1 MNNFHP
7 KIAFSINVILVRSI
21 LLLERLGNR
30 SLLSLASILKKINF
44 IYFLKINLVKL
55 RLIKKYICK
64 KNILHKSLTLFFIS
78 FIYINSYSQ
87 LFVNEIDSDTD
98 SVDQLEFIEIKSESP
113 NFSLDGYVIVLFN
126 GSSNGSDS
134 SYLAIDLD
142 GFQTDLNGLFLIG
155 NNNVS
160 PSAQIIIP
168 NNSIQNGADAVAIYQ
183 APLSDFPNSTL
194 ATTTNLVD
202 AVVYDTSD
210 SDDENLMQLLGVN
223 LQINENDNG
232 NKDFESIQRSNNGSY
247 FVDTP
252 TPREV
257 NEGSGV
263 FLNGINFNFDQ
274 DSYIEGEQIQI
285 NFTTE
290 VPLQEPI
297 TILFSLEYQNFESSD
312 YSDVNSVT
320 IDSGADLGSVL
331 IDIVDDDIDE
341 GDEDLMLSL
350 DFENEN
356 FILLNN
362 NQIIRVNDND
372 FIIADYGTPIDP
384 TYSNVSNL
392 FPENYYSNLNGLAGQ
407 DLIIALQEIISNTDL
422 VRAHSYSDVKEILKE
437 ADVNPENSNQVWLV
451 YTEQARSKIDFQ
463 TTSSSVGKW
472 NREHTFPRSR
482 GGFNSI
488 SADSYADGIDQYWQT
503 NIDSLRHANSDAH
516 GIRAS
521 DGPENSS
528 RGNKHYG
535 DYNGPT
541 GNLNSFKGDVAR
553 SVLFLSL
560 RYNGLDIVDGFP
572 DTVGQLGDLQTILSW
587 NDLDPVDDFEKNRN
601 NVIYNWQ
608 NNRNPLIDLPEIVNY
623 IWGENYGDI
632 WFDNLNVS
640 TIQDAFEFYP
650 NPTNGKIYFNSYL
663 DKVEVYS
670 LNGQKLLNFKNVDML
685 EINLEKGLY
694 LVSLYKEGK
703 SSIHKIIIN

>member
-1 MNNFHP
+1 MY
-7 KIAFSINVILVRSI
+7 KTIT
-21 LLLERLGNR
+21 
-30 SLLSLASILKKINF
+30 
-44 IYFLKINLVKL
+44 
-55 RLIKKYICK
+55 LI
-64 KNILHKSLTLFFIS
+64 FIS
-78 FIYINSYSQ
+78 FFYINTYSQ
-87 LFVNEIDSDTD
+87 LFINEIDSDTD

-113 NFSLDGYVIVLFN
+113 NFSLDGYIIVLFN

-134 SYLAIDLD
+134 SYLAIDLN

-160 PSAQIIIP
+160 PSAQIIVP

-202 AVVYDTSD
+202 ALVYDTSD

-223 LQINENDNG
+223 IQINENENG

-257 NEGSGV
+257 NEGNGV
-263 FLNGINFNFDQ
+263 FLNGINFSFDQ
-274 DSYIEGEQIQI
+274 DFYNEGDQIQI

-290 VPLQEPI
+290 EALQESI
-297 TILFSLEYQNFESSD
+297 TIFFNLEYQNFDSND
-312 YSDVNSVT
+312 YSDIDNVT
-320 IDSGADLGSVL
+320 IQSGEDSASVL
-331 IDIVDDDIDE
+331 IDIIDDEIDE

-350 DFENEN
+350 DFQNEN

-362 NQIIRVNDND
+362 NQTIRVNDND
-372 FIIADYGTPIDP
+372 FIIADYGTPINP
-384 TYSNVSNL
+384 TYANVNNL
-392 FPENYYSNLNGLAGQ
+392 FSENYYSNLNGLAGE
-407 DLIIALQEIISNTDL
+407 DLIIALKEIISNPEL
-422 VRAHSYSDVKEILKE
+422 VRAHSYSDIKEILKQ

-463 TTSSSVGKW
+463 TTSSNIGKW

-482 GGFNSI
+482 GGFNNI
-488 SADSYADGIDQYWQT
+488 SADSNADGIDQYWQT
-503 NIDSLRHANSDAH
+503 SIDSLRHANSDAH

-587 NDLDPVDDFEKNRN
+587 NELDPVDDFEKNRN

-623 IWGENYGDI
+623 IWGENYGEV
-632 WFDNLNVS
+632 WFDNLNISVN
-640 TIQDAFEFYP
+640 QNGFEFYP
-650 NPTNGKIYFNSYL
+650 NPTNGNISFNSYL

-670 LNGQKLLNFKNVDML
+670 LNGQKLLSFKNVNML

-694 LVSLYKEGK
+694 LIFLYKEGK
-703 SSIHKIIIN
+703 SSNHKIIIN

>member
-142 GFQTDLNGLFLIG
+142 GYQTDLNGLFLIG

-257 NEGSGV
+257 NEGNGV

-274 DSYIEGEQIQI
+274 NSYIEGEQIQI

-320 IDSGADLGSVL
+320 IDSGADSGTVL
-331 IDIVDDDIDE
+331 IDIIDDDIDE

-392 FPENYYSNLNGLAGQ
+392 FPENYYSNLNGLAGE

>member
-1 MNNFHP
+1 LY
-7 KIAFSINVILVRSI
+7 KTIT
-21 LLLERLGNR
+21 
-30 SLLSLASILKKINF
+30 
-44 IYFLKINLVKL
+44 
-55 RLIKKYICK
+55 LI
-64 KNILHKSLTLFFIS
+64 FIS
-78 FIYINSYSQ
+78 FFYINTYSQ
-87 LFVNEIDSDTD
+87 LFINEIDSDTD

-113 NFSLDGYVIVLFN
+113 NFSLDGYIIVLFN

-134 SYLAIDLD
+134 SYLAIDLN

-160 PSAQIIIP
+160 PSAQIIVP

-202 AVVYDTSD
+202 ALVYDTSD

-223 LQINENDNG
+223 IQINENENG

-263 FLNGINFNFDQ
+263 FLNGINFSFDQ
-274 DSYIEGEQIQI
+274 DFYNEGDQIQI

-290 VPLQEPI
+290 EALQESI
-297 TILFSLEYQNFESSD
+297 TIFFNLEYQNFDSND
-312 YSDVNSVT
+312 YSDIDNVT
-320 IDSGADLGSVL
+320 IQSGEDSASVL
-331 IDIVDDDIDE
+331 IDIIDDEIDE

-350 DFENEN
+350 DFQNEN

-372 FIIADYGTPIDP
+372 FFIADYGTPINP
-384 TYSNVSNL
+384 TYANVNNL
-392 FPENYYSNLNGLAGQ
+392 FSENYYSNLNGLAGE
-407 DLIIALQEIISNTDL
+407 DLIIALKEIISNPEL
-422 VRAHSYSDVKEILKE
+422 VRAHSYSDIKEILKQ

-463 TTSSSVGKW
+463 TTSSNIGKW

-482 GGFNSI
+482 GGFNNI
-488 SADSYADGIDQYWQT
+488 SADSNADGIDQYWQT
-503 NIDSLRHANSDAH
+503 SIDSLRHANSDAH

-587 NDLDPVDDFEKNRN
+587 NELDPVDDFEKNRN
-601 NVIYNWQ
+601 NIIYNWQ

-623 IWGENYGDI
+623 IWGENYGEV
-632 WFDNLNVS
+632 WFDNLNISVN
-640 TIQDAFEFYP
+640 QNGFEFYP
-650 NPTNGKIYFNSYL
+650 NPTNGNISFNSYL

-670 LNGQKLLNFKNVDML
+670 LNGQKLLSFKNVNML

-694 LVSLYKEGK
+694 LIFLYKEGK
-703 SSIHKIIIN
+703 SSNHKIIIN

>member
-1 MNNFHP
+1 M
-7 KIAFSINVILVRSI
+7 
-21 LLLERLGNR
+21 
-30 SLLSLASILKKINF
+30 
-44 IYFLKINLVKL
+44 
-55 RLIKKYICK
+55 
-64 KNILHKSLTLFFIS
+64 HKSITLIFIS
-78 FIYINSYSQ
+78 FFYINTYSQ
-87 LFVNEIDSDTD
+87 LFINEIDSDTD

-113 NFSLDGYVIVLFN
+113 NFSLDGYIIVLFN

-134 SYLAIDLD
+134 SYLAIDLN

-160 PSAQIIIP
+160 PSAQIIVP

-202 AVVYDTSD
+202 ALVYDTSD

-223 LQINENDNG
+223 IQINENENG

-257 NEGSGV
+257 NEGNGV
-263 FLNGINFNFDQ
+263 FLNGINFSFDQ
-274 DSYIEGEQIQI
+274 DFYNEGDQIQI

-290 VPLQEPI
+290 EALQESI
-297 TILFSLEYQNFESSD
+297 TIFFNLEYQNFDSND
-312 YSDVNSVT
+312 YSDIDNVT
-320 IDSGADLGSVL
+320 IQSGEDSASVL
-331 IDIVDDDIDE
+331 IDIIDDEIDE

-350 DFENEN
+350 DFQNEN

-372 FIIADYGTPIDP
+372 FFIADYGTPINP
-384 TYSNVSNL
+384 TYANVNNL
-392 FPENYYSNLNGLAGQ
+392 FSENYYSNLNGLAGE
-407 DLIIALQEIISNTDL
+407 DLIIALKEIISNPEL
-422 VRAHSYSDVKEILKE
+422 VRAHSYSDIKEILKQ

-463 TTSSSVGKW
+463 TTSSNIGKW

-482 GGFNSI
+482 GGFNNI
-488 SADSYADGIDQYWQT
+488 SADSNADGIDQYWQT
-503 NIDSLRHANSDAH
+503 SIDSLRHANSDAH

-587 NDLDPVDDFEKNRN
+587 NELDPVDDFEKNRN
-601 NVIYNWQ
+601 NIIYNWQ

-623 IWGENYGDI
+623 IWGENYGEV
-632 WFDNLNVS
+632 WFDNLNISVN
-640 TIQDAFEFYP
+640 QNGFEFYP
-650 NPTNGKIYFNSYL
+650 NPTNGNISFNSYL

-670 LNGQKLLNFKNVDML
+670 LNGQKLLSFKNVNML

-694 LVSLYKEGK
+694 LIFLYKEGK
-703 SSIHKIIIN
+703 SSNHKIIIN

>member
-1 MNNFHP
+1 MY
-7 KIAFSINVILVRSI
+7 KSIT
-21 LLLERLGNR
+21 
-30 SLLSLASILKKINF
+30 
-44 IYFLKINLVKL
+44 
-55 RLIKKYICK
+55 LI
-64 KNILHKSLTLFFIS
+64 FIS
-78 FIYINSYSQ
+78 FFYINTYSQ
-87 LFVNEIDSDTD
+87 LFINEIDSDTD

-113 NFSLDGYVIVLFN
+113 NFSLDGYIIVLFN

-134 SYLAIDLD
+134 SYLAIDLN

-160 PSAQIIIP
+160 PSAQIIVP

-202 AVVYDTSD
+202 ALVYDTSD

-223 LQINENDNG
+223 IQINENENG

-263 FLNGINFNFDQ
+263 FLNGINFSFDQ
-274 DSYIEGEQIQI
+274 DFYNEGDQIQI

-290 VPLQEPI
+290 EALQESI
-297 TILFSLEYQNFESSD
+297 TIFFNLEYQNFDSND
-312 YSDVNSVT
+312 YSDIDNVT
-320 IDSGADLGSVL
+320 IQSGEDSASVL
-331 IDIVDDDIDE
+331 IDIIDDEINE

-350 DFENEN
+350 DFQNEN

-372 FIIADYGTPIDP
+372 FIIADYGTPINP
-384 TYSNVSNL
+384 TYANVNNL
-392 FPENYYSNLNGLAGQ
+392 FSENYYSNLNGLAGE
-407 DLIIALQEIISNTDL
+407 DLIIALKEIISNPEL
-422 VRAHSYSDVKEILKE
+422 VRAHSYSDIKEILKQ

-463 TTSSSVGKW
+463 TTSSNIGKW

-482 GGFNSI
+482 GGFNNI
-488 SADSYADGIDQYWQT
+488 SADSNADGIDQYWQT
-503 NIDSLRHANSDAH
+503 SIDSLRHANSDAH

-587 NDLDPVDDFEKNRN
+587 NELDPVDDFEKNRN
-601 NVIYNWQ
+601 NIIYNWQ

-623 IWGENYGDI
+623 IWGENYGEV
-632 WFDNLNVS
+632 WFDNLNISVN
-640 TIQDAFEFYP
+640 QNGFEFYP
-650 NPTNGKIYFNSYL
+650 NPTNGNISFNSYL

-670 LNGQKLLNFKNVDML
+670 LNGQKLLSFKNVNML

-694 LVSLYKEGK
+694 LIFLYKEGK
-703 SSIHKIIIN
+703 SSNHKIIIN

>member
-1 MNNFHP
+1 MY
-7 KIAFSINVILVRSI
+7 KTIT
-21 LLLERLGNR
+21 
-30 SLLSLASILKKINF
+30 
-44 IYFLKINLVKL
+44 
-55 RLIKKYICK
+55 LI
-64 KNILHKSLTLFFIS
+64 FIS
-78 FIYINSYSQ
+78 FFYINTYSQ
-87 LFVNEIDSDTD
+87 LFINEIDSDTD

-113 NFSLDGYVIVLFN
+113 NFSLDGYIIVLFN
-126 GSSNGSDS
+126 GSSTGSDS
-134 SYLAIDLD
+134 SYLAIDLN

-160 PSAQIIIP
+160 PSAQIIVP

-202 AVVYDTSD
+202 ALVYDTSD

-223 LQINENDNG
+223 IQINENENG

-257 NEGSGV
+257 NEGNGV
-263 FLNGINFNFDQ
+263 FLNGINFSFDQ
-274 DSYIEGEQIQI
+274 DFYNEGDQIQI

-290 VPLQEPI
+290 EALQESI
-297 TILFSLEYQNFESSD
+297 TIFFNLEYQNFDSND
-312 YSDVNSVT
+312 YSDIDNVT
-320 IDSGADLGSVL
+320 IQSGEDSASVL
-331 IDIVDDDIDE
+331 IDIIDDEINE

-350 DFENEN
+350 DFQNEN

-372 FIIADYGTPIDP
+372 FIIADYGTPINP
-384 TYSNVSNL
+384 TYANVNNL
-392 FPENYYSNLNGLAGQ
+392 FSENYYSNLNGLAGE
-407 DLIIALQEIISNTDL
+407 DLIIALKEIISNPEL
-422 VRAHSYSDVKEILKE
+422 VRAHSYSDIKEILKQ

-463 TTSSSVGKW
+463 TTSSNIGKW

-482 GGFNSI
+482 GGFNNI
-488 SADSYADGIDQYWQT
+488 SADSNADGIDQYWQT
-503 NIDSLRHANSDAH
+503 SIDSLRHANSDAH

-587 NDLDPVDDFEKNRN
+587 NELDPVDDFEKNRN
-601 NVIYNWQ
+601 NIIYNWQ

-623 IWGENYGDI
+623 IWGENYGEV
-632 WFDNLNVS
+632 WFDNLNISVN
-640 TIQDAFEFYP
+640 QNGFEFYP
-650 NPTNGKIYFNSYL
+650 NPTNGNISFNSYL

-670 LNGQKLLNFKNVDML
+670 LNGQKLLSFKNVNML

-694 LVSLYKEGK
+694 LIFLYKEGK
-703 SSIHKIIIN
+703 SSNHKIIIN

>member
-142 GFQTDLNGLFLIG
+142 GYQTDLNGLFLIG

-202 AVVYDTSD
+202 ALVYDTSD

-274 DSYIEGEQIQI
+274 NSYIEGEQIQI

-320 IDSGADLGSVL
+320 IDSGADSGTVL
-331 IDIVDDDIDE
+331 IDIIDDDIDE

-392 FPENYYSNLNGLAGQ
+392 FPENYYSNLNGLAGE

-482 GGFNSI
+482 GGFNNI

>member
-1 MNNFHP
+1 MY
-7 KIAFSINVILVRSI
+7 KSIT
-21 LLLERLGNR
+21 
-30 SLLSLASILKKINF
+30 
-44 IYFLKINLVKL
+44 
-55 RLIKKYICK
+55 LI
-64 KNILHKSLTLFFIS
+64 FIS
-78 FIYINSYSQ
+78 FFYINTYSQ
-87 LFVNEIDSDTD
+87 LFINEIDSDTD

-113 NFSLDGYVIVLFN
+113 NFSLDGYIIVLFN

-134 SYLAIDLD
+134 SYLAIDLN

-160 PSAQIIIP
+160 PSAQIIVP

-202 AVVYDTSD
+202 ALVYDTSD

-223 LQINENDNG
+223 IQINENENG

-263 FLNGINFNFDQ
+263 FLNGINFSFDQ
-274 DSYIEGEQIQI
+274 DFYNEGDQIQI

-290 VPLQEPI
+290 EALQESI
-297 TILFSLEYQNFESSD
+297 TIFFNLEYQNFDSND
-312 YSDVNSVT
+312 YSDIDNVT
-320 IDSGADLGSVL
+320 IQSGEDSASVL
-331 IDIVDDDIDE
+331 IDIIDDEIDE

-350 DFENEN
+350 DFQNEN

-372 FIIADYGTPIDP
+372 FIIADYGTPINP
-384 TYSNVSNL
+384 TYANVNNL
-392 FPENYYSNLNGLAGQ
+392 FSENYYSNLNGLAGE
-407 DLIIALQEIISNTDL
+407 DLIIALKEIISNPEL
-422 VRAHSYSDVKEILKE
+422 VRAHSYSDIKEILKQ

-463 TTSSSVGKW
+463 TTSSNIGKW

-482 GGFNSI
+482 GGFNNI
-488 SADSYADGIDQYWQT
+488 SADSNADGIDQYWQT
-503 NIDSLRHANSDAH
+503 SIDSLRHANSDAH

-587 NDLDPVDDFEKNRN
+587 NELDPVDDFEKNRN
-601 NVIYNWQ
+601 NIIYNWQ

-623 IWGENYGDI
+623 IWGENYGEV
-632 WFDNLNVS
+632 WFDNLNISVN
-640 TIQDAFEFYP
+640 QNGFEFYP
-650 NPTNGKIYFNSYL
+650 NPTNGNISFNSYL
-663 DKVEVYS
+663 DKVEIYS
-670 LNGQKLLNFKNVDML
+670 LNGQKLLSFKNVNML

-694 LVSLYKEGK
+694 LIFLYKEGK
-703 SSIHKIIIN
+703 SSNHKIIIN

>member
-1 MNNFHP
+1 MY
-7 KIAFSINVILVRSI
+7 KTIT
-21 LLLERLGNR
+21 
-30 SLLSLASILKKINF
+30 
-44 IYFLKINLVKL
+44 
-55 RLIKKYICK
+55 LI
-64 KNILHKSLTLFFIS
+64 FIS
-78 FIYINSYSQ
+78 FFYINTYSQ
-87 LFVNEIDSDTD
+87 LFINEIDSDTD

-113 NFSLDGYVIVLFN
+113 NFSLDGYIIVLFN
-126 GSSNGSDS
+126 GSSTGSDS
-134 SYLAIDLD
+134 SYLAIDLN

-160 PSAQIIIP
+160 PSAQIIVP

-202 AVVYDTSD
+202 ALVYDTSD

-223 LQINENDNG
+223 IQINENENG

-257 NEGSGV
+257 NEGNGV
-263 FLNGINFNFDQ
+263 FLNGINFSFDQ
-274 DSYIEGEQIQI
+274 DFYNEGDQIQI

-290 VPLQEPI
+290 EALQESI
-297 TILFSLEYQNFESSD
+297 TIFFNLEYQNFDSND
-312 YSDVNSVT
+312 YSDIDNVT
-320 IDSGADLGSVL
+320 IQSGEDSASVL
-331 IDIVDDDIDE
+331 IDIIDDEIDE

-350 DFENEN
+350 DFQNEN

-372 FIIADYGTPIDP
+372 FIIADYGTPINP
-384 TYSNVSNL
+384 TYANVNNL
-392 FPENYYSNLNGLAGQ
+392 FSENYYSNLNGLAGE
-407 DLIIALQEIISNTDL
+407 DLIIALKEIISNPEL
-422 VRAHSYSDVKEILKE
+422 VRAHSYSDIKEILKQ

-463 TTSSSVGKW
+463 TTSSNIGKW

-482 GGFNSI
+482 GGFNNI
-488 SADSYADGIDQYWQT
+488 SADSNADGIDQYWQT
-503 NIDSLRHANSDAH
+503 SIDSLRHANSDAH

-587 NDLDPVDDFEKNRN
+587 NELDPVDDFEKNRN

-623 IWGENYGDI
+623 IWGENYGEV
-632 WFDNLNVS
+632 WFDNLNISVN
-640 TIQDAFEFYP
+640 QNGFEFYP
-650 NPTNGKIYFNSYL
+650 NPTNGNISFNSYL

-670 LNGQKLLNFKNVDML
+670 LNGQKLLSFKNVNML

-694 LVSLYKEGK
+694 LIFLYKEGK
-703 SSIHKIIIN
+703 SSNHKIIIN

>member
-1 MNNFHP
+1 MY
-7 KIAFSINVILVRSI
+7 KAIT
-21 LLLERLGNR
+21 
-30 SLLSLASILKKINF
+30 
-44 IYFLKINLVKL
+44 
-55 RLIKKYICK
+55 LI
-64 KNILHKSLTLFFIS
+64 FIS
-78 FIYINSYSQ
+78 FFYINTYSQ
-87 LFVNEIDSDTD
+87 LFINEIDSDTD

-113 NFSLDGYVIVLFN
+113 NFSLDGYIIVLFN

-134 SYLAIDLD
+134 SYLAIDLN

-160 PSAQIIIP
+160 PSAQIIVP

-202 AVVYDTSD
+202 ALVYDTSD

-223 LQINENDNG
+223 IQINENENG

-263 FLNGINFNFDQ
+263 FLNGINFSFDQ
-274 DSYIEGEQIQI
+274 DFYNEGDQIQI

-290 VPLQEPI
+290 EALQESI
-297 TILFSLEYQNFESSD
+297 TIFFNLEYQNFDSND
-312 YSDVNSVT
+312 YSDIDNVT
-320 IDSGADLGSVL
+320 IQSGEDSASVL
-331 IDIVDDDIDE
+331 IDIIDDEIDE

-350 DFENEN
+350 DFQNEN

-372 FIIADYGTPIDP
+372 FFIADYGTPINP
-384 TYSNVSNL
+384 TYANVNNL
-392 FPENYYSNLNGLAGQ
+392 FSENYYSNLNGLAGE
-407 DLIIALQEIISNTDL
+407 DLIIALKEIISNPEL
-422 VRAHSYSDVKEILKE
+422 VRAHSYSDIKEILKQ

-463 TTSSSVGKW
+463 TTSSNIGKW

-482 GGFNSI
+482 GGFNNI
-488 SADSYADGIDQYWQT
+488 SADSNADGIDQYWQT
-503 NIDSLRHANSDAH
+503 SIDSLRHANSDAH

-587 NDLDPVDDFEKNRN
+587 NELDPVDDFEKNRN
-601 NVIYNWQ
+601 NIIYNWQ

-623 IWGENYGDI
+623 IWGENYGEV
-632 WFDNLNVS
+632 WFDNLNISVN
-640 TIQDAFEFYP
+640 QNGFEFYP
-650 NPTNGKIYFNSYL
+650 NPTNGNISFNSYL

-670 LNGQKLLNFKNVDML
+670 LNGQKLLSFKNVNML

-694 LVSLYKEGK
+694 LIFLYKEGK
-703 SSIHKIIIN
+703 SSNHKIIIN

>member
-142 GFQTDLNGLFLIG
+142 GYQTDLNGLFLIG

-274 DSYIEGEQIQI
+274 DSYNEGEQIQI

-320 IDSGADLGSVL
+320 IDSGADSGTVL
-331 IDIVDDDIDE
+331 IDIIDDDIDE

-482 GGFNSI
+482 GGFNNI

>member
-1 MNNFHP
+1 M
-7 KIAFSINVILVRSI
+7 
-21 LLLERLGNR
+21 
-30 SLLSLASILKKINF
+30 
-44 IYFLKINLVKL
+44 
-55 RLIKKYICK
+55 
-64 KNILHKSLTLFFIS
+64 
-78 FIYINSYSQ
+78 
-87 LFVNEIDSDTD
+87 FVNEIDSDTE

-113 NFSLDGYVIVLFN
+113 NFSLDGYIIVLFN
-126 GSSNGSDS
+126 GSSSGLDS
-134 SYLAIDLD
+134 SYLAIDLN
-142 GFQTDLNGLFLIG
+142 GYQTDLNGLFLIG

-168 NNSIQNGADAVAIYQ
+168 NNSIQNGADAVAIYL

-202 AVVYDTSD
+202 ALVYDTSD

-223 LQINENDNG
+223 FQINENENG
-232 NKDFESIQRSNNGSY
+232 NKEFESIQRSNNGSY

-257 NEGSGV
+257 NEGNGV
-263 FLNGINFNFDQ
+263 FLNGINFIFDQ
-274 DSYIEGEQIQI
+274 DFYNEGEQIQI

-290 VPLQEPI
+290 IPLQEPI
-297 TILFSLEYQNFESSD
+297 TIFFNLEYQNFDSSD

-320 IDSGADLGSVL
+320 IDSGADSGLVL
-331 IDIVDDDIDE
+331 IDIIDDDIDE

-392 FPENYYSNLNGLAGQ
+392 FPENYYSNLNGLSGEN
-407 DLIIALQEIISNTDL
+407 LIIALKEIISNIDL

-437 ADVNPENSNQVWLV
+437 ADVNPENGNQVWLV
-451 YTEQARSKIDFQ
+451 YTEQPRSKIDFQ
-463 TTSSSVGKW
+463 TTSSNVGKW

-482 GGFNSI
+482 GGFNNI

-503 NIDSLRHANSDAH
+503 SIDSLRHANSDAH

-560 RYNGLDIVDGFP
+560 RYNGLDIVNGFP
-572 DTVGQLGDLQTILSW
+572 DTEGQLGDLQTILSW

-608 NNRNPLIDLPEIVNY
+608 NNRNPLIDLPELVNY
-623 IWGENYGDI
+623 IWGENYGDV
-632 WFDNLNVS
+632 WFDNLNIS
-640 TIQDAFEFYP
+640 TSQNDFEFYP
-650 NPTNGKIYFNSYL
+650 NPTNGNIFFNLYL

-670 LNGQKLLNFKNVDML
+670 LNGQKLLSFKNVNML
-685 EINLEKGLY
+685 EISLEKGLY
-694 LVSLYKEGK
+694 LVCLYMEDK
-703 SSIHKIIIN
+703 SSTRKLIIN

>member
-1 MNNFHP
+1 M
-7 KIAFSINVILVRSI
+7 
-21 LLLERLGNR
+21 
-30 SLLSLASILKKINF
+30 F
-44 IYFLKINLVKL
+44 I
-55 RLIKKYICK
+55 
-64 KNILHKSLTLFFIS
+64 
-78 FIYINSYSQ
+78 
-87 LFVNEIDSDTD
+87 NEIDSDTD
-98 SVDQLEFIEIKSESP
+98 ALDQLEFIEIKSEFP
-113 NFSLDGYVIVLFN
+113 NFSLDGYIIVLFN

-134 SYLAIDLD
+134 SYLAIDLN

-160 PSAQIIIP
+160 PSAQIIVP

-202 AVVYDTSD
+202 ALVYDTSD

-223 LQINENDNG
+223 IQINENENG

-263 FLNGINFNFDQ
+263 FLNGINFSFDQ
-274 DSYIEGEQIQI
+274 DFYNEGDQIQI

-290 VPLQEPI
+290 EALQESI
-297 TILFSLEYQNFESSD
+297 TIFFNLEYQNFDSND
-312 YSDVNSVT
+312 YSDIDNVT
-320 IDSGADLGSVL
+320 IQSGEDSASVL
-331 IDIVDDDIDE
+331 IDIIDDEIDE

-350 DFENEN
+350 DFQNEN

-372 FIIADYGTPIDP
+372 FIIADYGTPVNP
-384 TYSNVSNL
+384 TYANVNNL
-392 FPENYYSNLNGLAGQ
+392 FSENYYSNLNGLAGE
-407 DLIIALQEIISNTDL
+407 DLIIALKEIISNPEL
-422 VRAHSYSDVKEILKE
+422 VRAHSYSDIKEILKQ

-463 TTSSSVGKW
+463 TTSSNIGKW

-482 GGFNSI
+482 GGFNNI
-488 SADSYADGIDQYWQT
+488 SADSNADGIDQYWQT
-503 NIDSLRHANSDAH
+503 SIDSLRHANSDAH

-587 NDLDPVDDFEKNRN
+587 NELDPVDDFEKNRN
-601 NVIYNWQ
+601 NIIYNWQ

-623 IWGENYGDI
+623 IWGENYGEV
-632 WFDNLNVS
+632 WFDNLNISVN
-640 TIQDAFEFYP
+640 QNGFEFYP
-650 NPTNGKIYFNSYL
+650 NPTNGNISFNSYL
-663 DKVEVYS
+663 DKVEIYS
-670 LNGQKLLNFKNVDML
+670 LNGQKLLSFKNINML

-694 LVSLYKEGK
+694 LIFLYKEGK
-703 SSIHKIIIN
+703 SSNHKIIIN

>member
-1 MNNFHP
+1 M
-7 KIAFSINVILVRSI
+7 
-21 LLLERLGNR
+21 
-30 SLLSLASILKKINF
+30 
-44 IYFLKINLVKL
+44 KL

-87 LFVNEIDSDTD
+87 LFVNEIDSDTP

-113 NFSLDGYVIVLFN
+113 NFSLDGYVVVLFN

-134 SYLAIDLD
+134 SYLTIDLD
-142 GFQTDLNGLFLIG
+142 GYQTDLNGLFLIG

-168 NNSIQNGADAVAIYQ
+168 NNSIQNGADAVAIYL
-183 APLSDFPNSTL
+183 APLTDFPNSTL

-202 AVVYDTSD
+202 ALVYDTSD

-223 LQINENDNG
+223 FQINENENG
-232 NKDFESIQRSNNGSY
+232 NKDYQSIQRSNNGSY

-257 NEGSGV
+257 NEGNGV
-263 FLNGINFNFDQ
+263 FLNGINFSFDQ
-274 DSYIEGEQIQI
+274 NSYIEGEQIQI

-320 IDSGADLGSVL
+320 IDSGADSGSVL
-331 IDIVDDDIDE
+331 IDIIDDDIDE

-350 DFENEN
+350 NFENEN

-392 FPENYYSNLNGLAGQ
+392 FPENYYSNLNGLAGE

-451 YTEQARSKIDFQ
+451 YTEEARSKIDFQ

-482 GGFNSI
+482 GGFNDI

-503 NIDSLRHANSDAH
+503 SIDSLRHANSDAH

-560 RYNGLDIVDGFP
+560 RYNGLDIVNGFP
-572 DTVGQLGDLQTILSW
+572 ETVGQLGDLQTILSW
-587 NDLDPVDDFEKNRN
+587 DDLDPVDDFEKNRN

-608 NNRNPLIDLPEIVNY
+608 NNRNPLIDLPELVNY

-632 WFDNLNVS
+632 WFDNLNIS
-640 TIQDAFEFYP
+640 TNQNDFKFYP
-650 NPTNGKIYFNSYL
+650 NPTSGNIYFNSYL

-670 LNGQKLLNFKNVDML
+670 LDGQKLLNFKNVDML

-694 LVSLYKEGK
+694 LVFLYKEGM

>member
-1 MNNFHP
+1 MY
-7 KIAFSINVILVRSI
+7 KTIT
-21 LLLERLGNR
+21 
-30 SLLSLASILKKINF
+30 
-44 IYFLKINLVKL
+44 
-55 RLIKKYICK
+55 LI
-64 KNILHKSLTLFFIS
+64 FIS
-78 FIYINSYSQ
+78 FFYINTYSQ
-87 LFVNEIDSDTD
+87 LFINEIDSDTD

-113 NFSLDGYVIVLFN
+113 NFSLDGYIIVLFN

-134 SYLAIDLD
+134 SYLAIDLN

-160 PSAQIIIP
+160 PSAQIIVP

-202 AVVYDTSD
+202 ALVYDTSD

-223 LQINENDNG
+223 IQINENENG

-257 NEGSGV
+257 NEGNGV
-263 FLNGINFNFDQ
+263 FLNGINFSFDQ
-274 DSYIEGEQIQI
+274 DFYNEGDQIQI

-290 VPLQEPI
+290 EALQESI
-297 TILFSLEYQNFESSD
+297 TIFFNLEYQNFDSND
-312 YSDVNSVT
+312 YSDIDNVT
-320 IDSGADLGSVL
+320 IQSGEDSASVL
-331 IDIVDDDIDE
+331 IDIIDDEIDE

-350 DFENEN
+350 DFQNEN

-372 FIIADYGTPIDP
+372 FFIADYGTPINP
-384 TYSNVSNL
+384 TYANVNNL
-392 FPENYYSNLNGLAGQ
+392 FSENYYSNLNGLAGE
-407 DLIIALQEIISNTDL
+407 DLIIALKEIISNPEL
-422 VRAHSYSDVKEILKE
+422 VRAHSYSDIKEILKQ

-463 TTSSSVGKW
+463 TTSSNIGKW

-482 GGFNSI
+482 GGFNNI
-488 SADSYADGIDQYWQT
+488 SADSNADGIDQYWQT
-503 NIDSLRHANSDAH
+503 SIDSLRHANSDAH

-587 NDLDPVDDFEKNRN
+587 NELDPVDDFEKNRN
-601 NVIYNWQ
+601 NIIYNWQ

-623 IWGENYGDI
+623 IWGENYGEV
-632 WFDNLNVS
+632 WFDNLNISVN
-640 TIQDAFEFYP
+640 QNGFEFYP
-650 NPTNGKIYFNSYL
+650 NPTNGNISFNSYL

-670 LNGQKLLNFKNVDML
+670 LNGQKLLSFKNVNML

-694 LVSLYKEGK
+694 LIFLYKEGK
-703 SSIHKIIIN
+703 SSNHKIIIN

>member
-1 MNNFHP
+1 M
-7 KIAFSINVILVRSI
+7 
-21 LLLERLGNR
+21 
-30 SLLSLASILKKINF
+30 
-44 IYFLKINLVKL
+44 
-55 RLIKKYICK
+55 
-64 KNILHKSLTLFFIS
+64 HKSITLIFIS
-78 FIYINSYSQ
+78 FFYINTYSQ
-87 LFVNEIDSDTD
+87 LFINEIDSDTD
-98 SVDQLEFIEIKSESP
+98 SLDQLEFIEIKSESP
-113 NFSLDGYVIVLFN
+113 NFSLDGYIIVLFN

-134 SYLAIDLD
+134 SYLAIDLN

-160 PSAQIIIP
+160 PSAQIIVP

-202 AVVYDTSD
+202 ALVYDTSD

-223 LQINENDNG
+223 IQINENENG

-257 NEGSGV
+257 NEGNGV
-263 FLNGINFNFDQ
+263 FLNGINFSFDQ
-274 DSYIEGEQIQI
+274 DFYNEGDQIQI

-290 VPLQEPI
+290 EALQESI
-297 TILFSLEYQNFESSD
+297 TIFFNLEYQNFDSND
-312 YSDVNSVT
+312 YSDIDNVT
-320 IDSGADLGSVL
+320 IQSGEDSASVL
-331 IDIVDDDIDE
+331 IDIIDDEIDE

-350 DFENEN
+350 DFQNEN

-372 FIIADYGTPIDP
+372 FIIADYGTPINP
-384 TYSNVSNL
+384 TYANVNNL
-392 FPENYYSNLNGLAGQ
+392 FSENYYSNLNGLAGE
-407 DLIIALQEIISNTDL
+407 DLIIALKEIISNPEL
-422 VRAHSYSDVKEILKE
+422 VRAHSYSDIKEILKQ

-463 TTSSSVGKW
+463 TTSSNIGKW

-482 GGFNSI
+482 GGFNNI
-488 SADSYADGIDQYWQT
+488 SADSNADGIDQYWQT
-503 NIDSLRHANSDAH
+503 SIDSLRHANSDAH

-587 NDLDPVDDFEKNRN
+587 NELDPVDDFEKNRN
-601 NVIYNWQ
+601 NIIYNWQ

-623 IWGENYGDI
+623 IWGENYGEV
-632 WFDNLNVS
+632 WFDNLNISVN
-640 TIQDAFEFYP
+640 QNGFEFYP
-650 NPTNGKIYFNSYL
+650 NPTNGNISFNSYL
-663 DKVEVYS
+663 DKVEIYS
-670 LNGQKLLNFKNVDML
+670 LNGQKLLSFKNVNML

-694 LVSLYKEGK
+694 LIFLYKEGK
-703 SSIHKIIIN
+703 SSNHKIIIN

>member
-1 MNNFHP
+1 LY
-7 KIAFSINVILVRSI
+7 KTIT
-21 LLLERLGNR
+21 
-30 SLLSLASILKKINF
+30 
-44 IYFLKINLVKL
+44 
-55 RLIKKYICK
+55 LI
-64 KNILHKSLTLFFIS
+64 FIS
-78 FIYINSYSQ
+78 FFYINTYSQ
-87 LFVNEIDSDTD
+87 LFINEIDSDTD

-113 NFSLDGYVIVLFN
+113 NFSLDGYIIVLFN

-134 SYLAIDLD
+134 SYLAIDLN

-160 PSAQIIIP
+160 PSAQIIVP

-202 AVVYDTSD
+202 ALVYDTSD

-223 LQINENDNG
+223 IQINENENG

-263 FLNGINFNFDQ
+263 FLNGINFSFDQ
-274 DSYIEGEQIQI
+274 DFYNEGDQIQI

-290 VPLQEPI
+290 EALQESI
-297 TILFSLEYQNFESSD
+297 TIFFNLEYQNFDSND
-312 YSDVNSVT
+312 YSDIDNVT
-320 IDSGADLGSVL
+320 IQSGEDSASVL
-331 IDIVDDDIDE
+331 IDIIDDEIDE

-350 DFENEN
+350 DFQNEN

-372 FIIADYGTPIDP
+372 FFIADYGTPINP
-384 TYSNVSNL
+384 TYANVNNL
-392 FPENYYSNLNGLAGQ
+392 FSENYYSNLNGLAGE
-407 DLIIALQEIISNTDL
+407 DLIIALKEIISNPEL
-422 VRAHSYSDVKEILKE
+422 VRAHSYSDIKEILKQ

-463 TTSSSVGKW
+463 TTSSNIGKW

-482 GGFNSI
+482 GGFNNI
-488 SADSYADGIDQYWQT
+488 SADSNADGIDQYWQT
-503 NIDSLRHANSDAH
+503 SIDSLRHANSDAH

-587 NDLDPVDDFEKNRN
+587 NELDPVDDFEKNRN
-601 NVIYNWQ
+601 NIIYNWQ

-623 IWGENYGDI
+623 IWGENYGEV
-632 WFDNLNVS
+632 WFDNLNISVN
-640 TIQDAFEFYP
+640 QNGFEFYP
-650 NPTNGKIYFNSYL
+650 NPTNGNISFNSYL
-663 DKVEVYS
+663 DKVEIYS
-670 LNGQKLLNFKNVDML
+670 LNGQKLLSFKNINML

-694 LVSLYKEGK
+694 LIFLYKEGK
-703 SSIHKIIIN
+703 SSNHKIIIN

>member
-1 MNNFHP
+1 MY
-7 KIAFSINVILVRSI
+7 KTIT
-21 LLLERLGNR
+21 
-30 SLLSLASILKKINF
+30 
-44 IYFLKINLVKL
+44 
-55 RLIKKYICK
+55 LI
-64 KNILHKSLTLFFIS
+64 FIS
-78 FIYINSYSQ
+78 FFYINTYSQ
-87 LFVNEIDSDTD
+87 LFINEIDSDTD

-113 NFSLDGYVIVLFN
+113 NFSLDGYIIVLFN

-134 SYLAIDLD
+134 SYLAIDLN

-160 PSAQIIIP
+160 PSAQIIVP

-202 AVVYDTSD
+202 ALVYDTSD

-223 LQINENDNG
+223 VQINENENG

-257 NEGSGV
+257 NEGNGV
-263 FLNGINFNFDQ
+263 FLNGINFSFDQ
-274 DSYIEGEQIQI
+274 DFYNEGDQIQI

-290 VPLQEPI
+290 EALQESI
-297 TILFSLEYQNFESSD
+297 TIFFNLEYQNFDSND
-312 YSDVNSVT
+312 YSDIDNVT
-320 IDSGADLGSVL
+320 IQSGEDSASVL
-331 IDIVDDDIDE
+331 IDIIDDEINE

-350 DFENEN
+350 DFQNEN

-372 FIIADYGTPIDP
+372 FIIADYGTPINP
-384 TYSNVSNL
+384 TYANVNNL
-392 FPENYYSNLNGLAGQ
+392 FSENYYSNLNGLAGE
-407 DLIIALQEIISNTDL
+407 DLIIALKEIISNPEL
-422 VRAHSYSDVKEILKE
+422 VRAHSYSDIKEILKQ

-463 TTSSSVGKW
+463 TTSSNIGKW

-482 GGFNSI
+482 GGFNNI
-488 SADSYADGIDQYWQT
+488 SADSNADGIDQYWQT
-503 NIDSLRHANSDAH
+503 SIDSLRHANSDAH

-587 NDLDPVDDFEKNRN
+587 NELDPVDDFEKNRN
-601 NVIYNWQ
+601 NIIYNWQ

-623 IWGENYGDI
+623 IWGENYGEV
-632 WFDNLNVS
+632 WFDNLNISVN
-640 TIQDAFEFYP
+640 QNGFEFYP
-650 NPTNGKIYFNSYL
+650 NPTNGNISFNSYL
-663 DKVEVYS
+663 DKVEIYS
-670 LNGQKLLNFKNVDML
+670 LNGQKLLSFKNINML

-694 LVSLYKEGK
+694 LIFLYKEGK
-703 SSIHKIIIN
+703 SSNHKIIIN

>member
-1 MNNFHP
+1 MY
-7 KIAFSINVILVRSI
+7 KTIT
-21 LLLERLGNR
+21 
-30 SLLSLASILKKINF
+30 
-44 IYFLKINLVKL
+44 
-55 RLIKKYICK
+55 LI
-64 KNILHKSLTLFFIS
+64 FIS
-78 FIYINSYSQ
+78 FFYINTYSQ
-87 LFVNEIDSDTD
+87 LFINEIDSDTD
-98 SVDQLEFIEIKSESP
+98 SLDQLEFIEIKSESP
-113 NFSLDGYVIVLFN
+113 NFSLDGYIIVLFN

-134 SYLAIDLD
+134 SYLAIDLN

-160 PSAQIIIP
+160 PSAQIIVP

-202 AVVYDTSD
+202 ALVYDTSD

-223 LQINENDNG
+223 IQINENENG

-257 NEGSGV
+257 NEGNGV
-263 FLNGINFNFDQ
+263 FLNGINFSFDQ
-274 DSYIEGEQIQI
+274 DFYNEGDQIQI

-290 VPLQEPI
+290 EALQESI
-297 TILFSLEYQNFESSD
+297 TIFFNLEYQNFDSND
-312 YSDVNSVT
+312 YSDIDNVT
-320 IDSGADLGSVL
+320 IQSGEDSASVL
-331 IDIVDDDIDE
+331 IDIIDDEIDE

-350 DFENEN
+350 DFQNEN

-372 FIIADYGTPIDP
+372 FFIADYGTPINP
-384 TYSNVSNL
+384 TYANVNNL
-392 FPENYYSNLNGLAGQ
+392 FSENYYSNLNGLAGE
-407 DLIIALQEIISNTDL
+407 DLIIALKEIISNPEL
-422 VRAHSYSDVKEILKE
+422 VRAHSYSDIKEILKQ

-463 TTSSSVGKW
+463 TTSSNIGKW

-482 GGFNSI
+482 GGFNNI
-488 SADSYADGIDQYWQT
+488 SADSNADGIDQYWQT
-503 NIDSLRHANSDAH
+503 SIDSLRHANSDAH

-587 NDLDPVDDFEKNRN
+587 NELDPVDDFEKNRN
-601 NVIYNWQ
+601 NIIYNWQ

-623 IWGENYGDI
+623 IWGENYGEV
-632 WFDNLNVS
+632 WFDNLNISVN
-640 TIQDAFEFYP
+640 QNGFEFYP
-650 NPTNGKIYFNSYL
+650 NPTNGNISFNSYL

-670 LNGQKLLNFKNVDML
+670 LNGQKLLSFKNVNML

-694 LVSLYKEGK
+694 LIFLYKEGK
-703 SSIHKIIIN
+703 SSNHKIIIN

>member
-1 MNNFHP
+1 M
-7 KIAFSINVILVRSI
+7 
-21 LLLERLGNR
+21 
-30 SLLSLASILKKINF
+30 
-44 IYFLKINLVKL
+44 
-55 RLIKKYICK
+55 
-64 KNILHKSLTLFFIS
+64 HKSITLIFIS
-78 FIYINSYSQ
+78 FFYINTYSQ
-87 LFVNEIDSDTD
+87 LFINEIDSDTD
-98 SVDQLEFIEIKSESP
+98 SLDQLEFIEIKSESP
-113 NFSLDGYVIVLFN
+113 NFSLDGYIIVLFN

-134 SYLAIDLD
+134 SYLAIDLN

-160 PSAQIIIP
+160 PSAQIIVP

-202 AVVYDTSD
+202 ALVYDTSD

-223 LQINENDNG
+223 IQINENENG

-257 NEGSGV
+257 NEGNGV
-263 FLNGINFNFDQ
+263 FLNGINFSFDQ
-274 DSYIEGEQIQI
+274 DFYNEGDQIQI

-290 VPLQEPI
+290 EALQESI
-297 TILFSLEYQNFESSD
+297 TIFFNLEYQNFDSND
-312 YSDVNSVT
+312 YSDIDNVT
-320 IDSGADLGSVL
+320 IQSGEDSASVL
-331 IDIVDDDIDE
+331 IDIIDDEIDE

-350 DFENEN
+350 DFQNEN

-372 FIIADYGTPIDP
+372 FIIADFGTPVNP
-384 TYSNVSNL
+384 TYANVNNL
-392 FPENYYSNLNGLAGQ
+392 FSENYYSNLNGLAGE
-407 DLIIALQEIISNTDL
+407 DLIIALKEIISNPEL
-422 VRAHSYSDVKEILKE
+422 VRAHSYSDIKEILKQ

-463 TTSSSVGKW
+463 TTSSNIGKW

-482 GGFNSI
+482 GGFNNI
-488 SADSYADGIDQYWQT
+488 SADSNADGIDQYWQT
-503 NIDSLRHANSDAH
+503 SIDSLRHANSDAH

-587 NDLDPVDDFEKNRN
+587 NELDPVDDFEKNRN

-623 IWGENYGDI
+623 IWGENYGEV
-632 WFDNLNVS
+632 WFDNLNISVN
-640 TIQDAFEFYP
+640 QNGFEFYP
-650 NPTNGKIYFNSYL
+650 NPTNGNISFNSYL
-663 DKVEVYS
+663 DKVEIYS
-670 LNGQKLLNFKNVDML
+670 LNGQKLLSFKNVNML

-694 LVSLYKEGK
+694 LIFLYKEGK
-703 SSIHKIIIN
+703 SSNHKIIIN

>member
-1 MNNFHP
+1 M
-7 KIAFSINVILVRSI
+7 
-21 LLLERLGNR
+21 
-30 SLLSLASILKKINF
+30 
-44 IYFLKINLVKL
+44 
-55 RLIKKYICK
+55 
-64 KNILHKSLTLFFIS
+64 HKSITLIFIS
-78 FIYINSYSQ
+78 FFYINTYSQ
-87 LFVNEIDSDTD
+87 LFINEIDSDTD

-113 NFSLDGYVIVLFN
+113 NFSLDGYIIVLFN

-134 SYLAIDLD
+134 SYLAIDLN

-160 PSAQIIIP
+160 PSAQIIVP

-202 AVVYDTSD
+202 ALVYDTSD

-223 LQINENDNG
+223 IQINENENG

-257 NEGSGV
+257 NEGNGV
-263 FLNGINFNFDQ
+263 FLNGINFSFDQ
-274 DSYIEGEQIQI
+274 DFYNEGDQIQI

-290 VPLQEPI
+290 EALQESI
-297 TILFSLEYQNFESSD
+297 TIFFNLEYQNFDSND
-312 YSDVNSVT
+312 YSDIDNVT
-320 IDSGADLGSVL
+320 IQSGEDSASVL
-331 IDIVDDDIDE
+331 IDIIDDEINE

-350 DFENEN
+350 DFQNEN

-372 FIIADYGTPIDP
+372 FIIADYGTPINP
-384 TYSNVSNL
+384 TYANVNNL
-392 FPENYYSNLNGLAGQ
+392 FSENYYSNLNGLAGE
-407 DLIIALQEIISNTDL
+407 DLIIALKEIISNPEL
-422 VRAHSYSDVKEILKE
+422 VRAHSYSDIKEILKQ

-463 TTSSSVGKW
+463 TTSSNIGKW

-482 GGFNSI
+482 GGFNNI
-488 SADSYADGIDQYWQT
+488 SADSNADGIDQYWQT
-503 NIDSLRHANSDAH
+503 SIDSLRHANSDAH

-587 NDLDPVDDFEKNRN
+587 NELDPVDDFEKNRN

-623 IWGENYGDI
+623 IWGENYGEV
-632 WFDNLNVS
+632 WFDNLNISVN
-640 TIQDAFEFYP
+640 QNGFEFYP
-650 NPTNGKIYFNSYL
+650 NPTNGNISFNSYL

-670 LNGQKLLNFKNVDML
+670 LNGQKLLSFKNVNML

-694 LVSLYKEGK
+694 LIFLYKEGK
-703 SSIHKIIIN
+703 SSNHKIIIN

>member
-1 MNNFHP
+1 M
-7 KIAFSINVILVRSI
+7 
-21 LLLERLGNR
+21 
-30 SLLSLASILKKINF
+30 
-44 IYFLKINLVKL
+44 
-55 RLIKKYICK
+55 
-64 KNILHKSLTLFFIS
+64 HKSITLIFIS
-78 FIYINSYSQ
+78 FFYINTYSQ
-87 LFVNEIDSDTD
+87 LFINEIDSDTD

-113 NFSLDGYVIVLFN
+113 NFSLDGYIIVLFN

-134 SYLAIDLD
+134 SYLAIDLN

-160 PSAQIIIP
+160 PSAQIIVP

-202 AVVYDTSD
+202 ALVYDTSD

-223 LQINENDNG
+223 IQINENENG

-257 NEGSGV
+257 NEGNGV
-263 FLNGINFNFDQ
+263 FLNGINFSFDQ
-274 DSYIEGEQIQI
+274 DFYNEGDQIQI

-290 VPLQEPI
+290 EALQESI
-297 TILFSLEYQNFESSD
+297 TIFFNLEYQNFDSND
-312 YSDVNSVT
+312 YSDIDNVT
-320 IDSGADLGSVL
+320 IQSGEDSASVL
-331 IDIVDDDIDE
+331 IDIIDDEIDE

-350 DFENEN
+350 DFQNEN

-372 FIIADYGTPIDP
+372 FIIADYGTPINP
-384 TYSNVSNL
+384 TYANVNNL
-392 FPENYYSNLNGLAGQ
+392 FSENYYSNLNGLAGE
-407 DLIIALQEIISNTDL
+407 DLIIALKEIISNPEL
-422 VRAHSYSDVKEILKE
+422 VRAHSYSDIKEILKQ

-463 TTSSSVGKW
+463 TTSSNIGKW

-482 GGFNSI
+482 GGFNNI
-488 SADSYADGIDQYWQT
+488 SADSNADGIDQYWQT
-503 NIDSLRHANSDAH
+503 SIDSLRHANSDAH

-587 NDLDPVDDFEKNRN
+587 NELDPVDDFEKNRN

-623 IWGENYGDI
+623 IWGENYGEV
-632 WFDNLNVS
+632 WFDNLNISVN
-640 TIQDAFEFYP
+640 QNGFEFYP
-650 NPTNGKIYFNSYL
+650 NPTNGNISFNSYL

-670 LNGQKLLNFKNVDML
+670 LNGQKLLSFKNVNML

-694 LVSLYKEGK
+694 LIFLYKEGK
-703 SSIHKIIIN
+703 SSNHKIIIN

>member
-1 MNNFHP
+1 MY
-7 KIAFSINVILVRSI
+7 KTIT
-21 LLLERLGNR
+21 
-30 SLLSLASILKKINF
+30 
-44 IYFLKINLVKL
+44 
-55 RLIKKYICK
+55 LI
-64 KNILHKSLTLFFIS
+64 FIS
-78 FIYINSYSQ
+78 FFYINTYSQ
-87 LFVNEIDSDTD
+87 LFINEIDSDTD

-113 NFSLDGYVIVLFN
+113 NFSLDGYIIVLFN

-134 SYLAIDLD
+134 SYLAIDLN

-160 PSAQIIIP
+160 PSAQIIVP

-202 AVVYDTSD
+202 ALVYDTSD

-223 LQINENDNG
+223 IQINENENG

-257 NEGSGV
+257 NEGNGV
-263 FLNGINFNFDQ
+263 FLNGINFSFDQ
-274 DSYIEGEQIQI
+274 DFYNEGDQIQI

-290 VPLQEPI
+290 EALQESI
-297 TILFSLEYQNFESSD
+297 TIFFNLEYQNFDSND
-312 YSDVNSVT
+312 YSDIDNVT
-320 IDSGADLGSVL
+320 IQSGEDSASVL
-331 IDIVDDDIDE
+331 IDIIDDEINE

-350 DFENEN
+350 DFQNEN

-372 FIIADYGTPIDP
+372 FIIADYGTPINP
-384 TYSNVSNL
+384 TYANVNNL
-392 FPENYYSNLNGLAGQ
+392 FSENYYSNLNGLAGE
-407 DLIIALQEIISNTDL
+407 DLIIALKEIISNPEL
-422 VRAHSYSDVKEILKE
+422 VRAHSYSDIKEILKQ

-463 TTSSSVGKW
+463 TTSSNIGKW

-482 GGFNSI
+482 GGFNNI
-488 SADSYADGIDQYWQT
+488 SADSNADGIDQYWQT
-503 NIDSLRHANSDAH
+503 SIDSLRHANSDAH

-587 NDLDPVDDFEKNRN
+587 NELDPVDDFEKNRN

-623 IWGENYGDI
+623 IWGENYGEV
-632 WFDNLNVS
+632 WFDNLNISVN
-640 TIQDAFEFYP
+640 QNGFEFYP
-650 NPTNGKIYFNSYL
+650 NPTNGNISFNSYL

-670 LNGQKLLNFKNVDML
+670 LNGQKLLSFKNVNML

-694 LVSLYKEGK
+694 LIFLYKEGK
-703 SSIHKIIIN
+703 SSNHKIIIN

>member
-1 MNNFHP
+1 
-7 KIAFSINVILVRSI
+7 
-21 LLLERLGNR
+21 
-30 SLLSLASILKKINF
+30 
-44 IYFLKINLVKL
+44 
-55 RLIKKYICK
+55 
-64 KNILHKSLTLFFIS
+64 
-78 FIYINSYSQ
+78 

-142 GFQTDLNGLFLIG
+142 GYQTDLNGLFLIG

-320 IDSGADLGSVL
+320 IDSGADSGSVL
-331 IDIVDDDIDE
+331 IDIIDDDIDE

-392 FPENYYSNLNGLAGQ
+392 FPENYYSNLNGLAGE
-407 DLIIALQEIISNTDL
+407 DLIIALQDIISNTDL

-694 LVSLYKEGK
+694 LVCLYKEGK

>member
-1 MNNFHP
+1 M
-7 KIAFSINVILVRSI
+7 
-21 LLLERLGNR
+21 
-30 SLLSLASILKKINF
+30 
-44 IYFLKINLVKL
+44 KL

-78 FIYINSYSQ
+78 FFYINSYSQ
-87 LFVNEIDSDTD
+87 LFVNEIDSDTP

-142 GFQTDLNGLFLIG
+142 GYQTDLNGLFLIG

-290 VPLQEPI
+290 VPIQEPI

-384 TYSNVSNL
+384 TYSYVSNL
-392 FPENYYSNLNGLAGQ
+392 FPENYYSNLNGLAGE

-482 GGFNSI
+482 GGFNNI

-640 TIQDAFEFYP
+640 TSQDAFEFYP
-650 NPTNGKIYFNSYL
+650 NPTNGEIYFNSYL

-694 LVSLYKEGK
+694 LVCLYKEGK

>member
-1 MNNFHP
+1 M
-7 KIAFSINVILVRSI
+7 
-21 LLLERLGNR
+21 
-30 SLLSLASILKKINF
+30 
-44 IYFLKINLVKL
+44 
-55 RLIKKYICK
+55 
-64 KNILHKSLTLFFIS
+64 HKSITLIFIS
-78 FIYINSYSQ
+78 FFYINTYSQ
-87 LFVNEIDSDTD
+87 LFINEIDSDTD

-113 NFSLDGYVIVLFN
+113 NFSLDGYIIVLFN

-134 SYLAIDLD
+134 SYLAIDLN

-160 PSAQIIIP
+160 PSAQIIVP

-202 AVVYDTSD
+202 ALVYDTSD

-223 LQINENDNG
+223 IQINENENG

-247 FVDTP
+247 FIDTP

-257 NEGSGV
+257 NEGNGV
-263 FLNGINFNFDQ
+263 FLNGINFSFDQ
-274 DSYIEGEQIQI
+274 DFYNEGDQIQI

-290 VPLQEPI
+290 EALQESI
-297 TILFSLEYQNFESSD
+297 TIFFNLEYQNFDSND
-312 YSDVNSVT
+312 YSDIDNVT
-320 IDSGADLGSVL
+320 IQSGEDSASVL
-331 IDIVDDDIDE
+331 IDIIDDEIDE

-350 DFENEN
+350 DFQNEN

-372 FIIADYGTPIDP
+372 FIIADFGTPVNP
-384 TYSNVSNL
+384 TYANVNNL
-392 FPENYYSNLNGLAGQ
+392 FSENYYSNLNGLAGE
-407 DLIIALQEIISNTDL
+407 DLIIALKEIISNPEL
-422 VRAHSYSDVKEILKE
+422 VRAHSYSDIKEILKQ

-463 TTSSSVGKW
+463 TTSSNIGKW

-482 GGFNSI
+482 GGFNNI
-488 SADSYADGIDQYWQT
+488 SADSNADGIDQYWQT
-503 NIDSLRHANSDAH
+503 SIDSLRHANSDAH

-587 NDLDPVDDFEKNRN
+587 NELDPVDDFEKNRN

-623 IWGENYGDI
+623 IWGENYGEV
-632 WFDNLNVS
+632 WFDNLNISVN
-640 TIQDAFEFYP
+640 QNGFEFYP
-650 NPTNGKIYFNSYL
+650 NPTNGNISFNSYL
-663 DKVEVYS
+663 DKVEIYS
-670 LNGQKLLNFKNVDML
+670 LNGQKLLSFKNVNML

-694 LVSLYKEGK
+694 LIFLHKEGK
-703 SSIHKIIIN
+703 SSNHKIIIN

>member
-1 MNNFHP
+1 M
-7 KIAFSINVILVRSI
+7 
-21 LLLERLGNR
+21 
-30 SLLSLASILKKINF
+30 
-44 IYFLKINLVKL
+44 
-55 RLIKKYICK
+55 
-64 KNILHKSLTLFFIS
+64 HKSITLIFIS
-78 FIYINSYSQ
+78 FFYINTYSQ
-87 LFVNEIDSDTD
+87 LFINEIDSDTD

-113 NFSLDGYVIVLFN
+113 NFSLDGYIIVLFN

-134 SYLAIDLD
+134 SYLAIDLN

-160 PSAQIIIP
+160 PSAQIIVP

-202 AVVYDTSD
+202 ALVYDTSD

-223 LQINENDNG
+223 IQINENENG

-247 FVDTP
+247 FIDTP

-257 NEGSGV
+257 NEGNGV
-263 FLNGINFNFDQ
+263 FLNGINFSFDQ
-274 DSYIEGEQIQI
+274 DFYNEGDQIQI

-290 VPLQEPI
+290 EALQESI
-297 TILFSLEYQNFESSD
+297 TIFFNLEYQNFDSND
-312 YSDVNSVT
+312 YSDIDNVT
-320 IDSGADLGSVL
+320 IQSGEDSASVL
-331 IDIVDDDIDE
+331 IDIIDDEIDE

-350 DFENEN
+350 DFQNEN

-372 FIIADYGTPIDP
+372 FIIADFGTPVNP
-384 TYSNVSNL
+384 TYANVNNL
-392 FPENYYSNLNGLAGQ
+392 FSENYYSNLNGLAGE
-407 DLIIALQEIISNTDL
+407 DLIIALKEIISNPEL
-422 VRAHSYSDVKEILKE
+422 VRAHSYSDIKEILKQ

-463 TTSSSVGKW
+463 TTSSNIGKW

-482 GGFNSI
+482 GGFNNI
-488 SADSYADGIDQYWQT
+488 SADSNADGIDQYWQT
-503 NIDSLRHANSDAH
+503 SIDSLRHANSDAH

-587 NDLDPVDDFEKNRN
+587 NELDPVDDFEKNRN
-601 NVIYNWQ
+601 NIIYNWQ

-623 IWGENYGDI
+623 IWGENYGEV
-632 WFDNLNVS
+632 WFDNLNISVN
-640 TIQDAFEFYP
+640 QNGFEFYP
-650 NPTNGKIYFNSYL
+650 NPTNGNISFNSYL

-670 LNGQKLLNFKNVDML
+670 LNGQKLLSFKNVNML

-694 LVSLYKEGK
+694 LIFLYKEGK
-703 SSIHKIIIN
+703 SSNHKIIIN